1 MLHKALL
8 TFPTLTTKQLTLR
21 QLVESDGQAI
31 FLLRSEPTLN
41 KYLDRKLS
49 QTLEEALHFIRNIQT
64 RQFLYWAIVDTVSG
78 KLLGTISL
86 FYFSD
91 EMNTCGIGYELLTD
105 YQGRGIMQEAAKK
118 IIAFAFDR
126 LGIETIEAFTHKDN
140 QRSTRLLQKLTFEKT
155 EFTDANNPD
164 VIVFR
169 LFNHRAA

>member
-86 FYFSD
+86 FDFSD

-140 QRSTRLLQKLTFEKT
+140 QRSTRLLQKLT
-155 EFTDANNPD
+155 
-164 VIVFR
+164 I
-169 LFNHRAA
+169 